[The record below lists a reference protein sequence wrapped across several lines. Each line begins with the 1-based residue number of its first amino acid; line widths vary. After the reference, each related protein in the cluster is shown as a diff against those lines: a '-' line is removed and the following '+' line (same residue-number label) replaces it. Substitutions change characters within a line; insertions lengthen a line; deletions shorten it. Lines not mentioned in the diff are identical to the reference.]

1 MESKRKLT
9 EEEIER
15 LLGIVELPRGV
26 PRATA
31 QSIQHLNR
39 ERLRAQLTDV
49 EIYPTMVDELGK
61 SLLQFYQKTQ
71 IQPGESVGVMTAQSI
86 GERQTQTTLNT
97 FHSCGQAIKTVV
109 TGVPRFSELLNAT
122 TNPKAVNCN
131 IFFNQATGSI
141 DDLRRVIGSD
151 FVDIRLSNLVQSKTV
166 FTEPKRERWY
176 DVWCQFHGRDFERF
190 THGLSYKLDLGK
202 MFEHSITLS
211 MVADKIEEAYG
222 DASCVWSPDAFG
234 VLDVW
239 VDVADV
245 DNDEGLFDTMEE
257 ARSTFLEE
265 IVDEALEQLHICG
278 IEGVKNIFYEKKQGE
293 WMVETDGSNLRK
305 IFAHPAVDMTRT
317 VCNNVW
323 EIYQTLG
330 IEAARNLA
338 GIKDANSA
346 EFDPENGTHVIATMA
361 GQEDVIAGDADMGGT
376 MRLGLYT
383 AELVACSI
391 VAQTYGSPTI
401 AERHRHRYEVNN
413 TYRDSIS
420 DAGLLFSGINKE
432 LNLVEFVELPKEVH
446 PYYVGTQAHPEL
458 RSRPTRP
465 HPLFIGLIQAAI
477 QAKG

>member
-330 IEAARNLA
+330 IEAARN
-338 GIKDANSA
+338 
-346 EFDPENGTHVIATMA
+346 F
-361 GQEDVIAGDADMGGT
+361 
-376 MRLGLYT
+376 
-383 AELVACSI
+383 
-391 VAQTYGSPTI
+391 
-401 AERHRHRYEVNN
+401 
-413 TYRDSIS
+413 
-420 DAGLLFSGINKE
+420 
-432 LNLVEFVELPKEVH
+432 LVEEFSNVISADGTFVNASHALLLVDLMTYSGTIISVSRYGLKKDSCGPMAKASFEESLDNFLKAGAYSEKETTNGVSASIMLGKMARF
-446 PYYVGTQAHPEL
+446 GTGICDIVIDL
-458 RSRPTRP
+458 DGLKNRPQVLGTVEE
-465 HPLFIGLIQAAI
+465 
-477 QAKG
+477 K